1 MLSVV
6 EEDAGTTTNKDE
18 VEELEVD
25 GGRAG
30 TQMPRRKRGPRK
42 KQPGPLKGDKGAM
55 PKMVED
61 GWIWS
66 SKLAFGVQ
74 ARSEDL
80 APYEEE
86 SDRIQWFRAKEDME
100 RWREVCEKVQAE
112 FRNCIRAFSCMSTE
126 WAHRAELEE
135 APSGS
140 IHTAW
145 TSGHAAYARRQ
156 AEMYAKLLDNCKK
169 AYRLCSFMPIPNDV
183 LFSNG
188 SKDIENPTTCI
199 TCMIFTDTVAQIWA
213 EVQVEDDTAISKQT
227 QRAAEMDRVTSL
239 SH

>member
-1 MLSVV
+1 
-6 EEDAGTTTNKDE
+6 
-18 VEELEVD
+18 
-25 GGRAG
+25 
-30 TQMPRRKRGPRK
+30 
-42 KQPGPLKGDKGAM
+42 
-55 PKMVED
+55 MVED

-100 RWREVCEKVQAE
+100 CWREVCEKVQAE

-140 IHTAW
+140 IHTVW

-169 AYRLCSFMPIPNDV
+169 AYRLCSFTPIPNDV

-188 SKDIENPTTCI
+188 SKDIENPTTC
-199 TCMIFTDTVAQIWA
+199 MIFADTVAQIRA